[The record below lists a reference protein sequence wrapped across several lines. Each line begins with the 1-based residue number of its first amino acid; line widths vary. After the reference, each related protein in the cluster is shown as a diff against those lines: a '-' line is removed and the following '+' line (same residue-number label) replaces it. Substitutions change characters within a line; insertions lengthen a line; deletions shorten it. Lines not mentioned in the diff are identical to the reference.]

1 MAWQGIPF
9 PSFVSS
15 TLDAGLT
22 VTKIPEL
29 IVNTGFGWDNVAG
42 SVTAAF
48 IGAALPTAIAWY
60 TIKKNDDNAAVD
72 RQNQQIDLEAARK
85 TQLQMSQLAFNAQV
99 LSANRQ
105 QWINNLRDNCAE
117 FIKSAEKHKNLR
129 RFYTAEKKGIGWGKG
144 TEQQAVIYFD
154 GFLDAGYRMSEIAT
168 KIELMLNPT
177 EMTSRAILYCLRSIN
192 EMFENEVIDMFFVEG
207 SEVKIQYDKLT
218 KSFVKVTQR
227 CLKNEWKR
235 VKSGK

>member
-9 PSFVSS
+9 PSSFSG

-42 SVTAAF
+42 AVTAAF

-60 TIKKNDDNAAVD
+60 TIKKNDDNAAID
-72 RQNQQIDLEAARK
+72 RQNQQSDLEATRK

-105 QWINNLRDNCAE
+105 QWINHLRDNCAE
-117 FIKSAEKHKNLR
+117 FIKFAEKNKNLR
-129 RFYTAEKKGIGWGKG
+129 RFYTAEKKGVGWGNG
-144 TEQQAVIYFD
+144 TNEQALIYFE

-177 EMTSRAILYCLRSIN
+177 EITSRAILYCVRAIM
-192 EMFENEVIDMFFVEG
+192 EMLENEVIEMFYLER
-207 SEVKIQYDKLT
+207 SEVRMNYEKLT

>member
-9 PSFVSS
+9 PSFFSS

-72 RQNQQIDLEAARK
+72 RQHQQADLEAARK

-105 QWINNLRDNCAE
+105 QWINHLRDNCAE
-117 FIKSAEKHKNLR
+117 FIKYAEKNKNLR
-129 RFYTAEKKGIGWGKG
+129 RFYAAEKKALVGGM
-144 TEQQAVIYFD
+144 EQ
-154 GFLDAGYRMSEIAT
+154 
-168 KIELMLNPT
+168 N
-177 EMTSRAILYCLRSIN
+177 N
-192 EMFENEVIDMFFVEG
+192 
-207 SEVKIQYDKLT
+207 KL
-218 KSFVKVTQR
+218 
-227 CLKNEWKR
+227 
-235 VKSGK
+235 